1 MQLRM
6 AFLLWLSSVIG
17 LVVIAKLCLSIGLTQ
32 WITII
37 YYIAV
42 GVFLSKK
49 VLAEL
54 VTWDGTIYNTIDNV
68 SGAKLGYAM
77 LWIIRYPV
85 LFFKL
90 GIMKIL

>member
-6 AFLLWLSSVIG
+6 AFLLWLSFLIG
-17 LVVIAKLCLSIGLTQ
+17 LVVIAKLCFSIGLTQ

-77 LWIIRYPV
+77 FWIIRYPV

-90 GIMKIL
+90 GIMKVL

>member
-1 MQLRM
+1 MQLRV
-6 AFLLWLSSVIG
+6 AFLLWLGFVVGLFVI
-17 LVVIAKLCLSIGLTQ
+17 VKICASTGLTQ
-32 WITII
+32 WISFI

-42 GVFLSKK
+42 GIFLSKK
-49 VLAEL
+49 VLANL
-54 VTWDGTIYNTIDNV
+54 ITWDGTIYNTIDNV
-68 SGAKLGYAM
+68 SSAKLGFAL